1 MKEKIVEILQNEYDA
16 LDLFSI
22 SDKMGISSSEDLE
35 RLQNY
40 LYELV
45 DELVVY
51 QTKKNKYILYK

>member
-45 DELVVY
+45 DE
-51 QTKKNKYILYK
+51 